1 MNIALFA
8 GINLSWQ
15 RKRGFHRHSSIRL
28 REALEVFLSSRR
40 H

>member
-1 MNIALFA
+1 MNIAPFA
-8 GINLSWQ
+8 GINLTWQ

-28 REALEVFLSSRR
+28 REALEVFQFNQR